1 MTLPILS
8 PCFTCPVFS
17 TAGWE
22 VLSVE
27 ILSLRHVPHAGEAAH
42 SVMGSPVLFCFSLLG
57 MFRFLRVVVLLRSG
71 GLR

>member
-27 ILSLRHVPHAGEAAH
+27 ILSLRHVPHGGEAAQ
-42 SVMGSPVLFCFSLLG
+42 SVMGSPILFCVLRG
-57 MFRFLRVVVLLRSG
+57 MFRFLRVVVSLWSG